1 MKGPVYLLQLVSI
14 LYVSL
19 PSNLQNAEEYTA
31 QEVRK

>member
-1 MKGPVYLLQLVSI
+1 MKGPVSLAQMVSI

-19 PSNLQNAEEYTA
+19 PSNLQNAEEYTV